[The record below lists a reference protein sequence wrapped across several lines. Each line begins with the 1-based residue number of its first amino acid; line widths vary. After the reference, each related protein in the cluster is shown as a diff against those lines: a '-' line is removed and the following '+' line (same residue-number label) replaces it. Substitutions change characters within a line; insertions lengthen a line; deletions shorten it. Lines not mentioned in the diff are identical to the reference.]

1 MMQAVTTDK
10 EISFL
15 KERAH
20 ETMLRTYQ
28 ICKKLMNLDER
39 NHLLRAKQ
47 YSMSQLQWAKE
58 ADQSYKL
65 PNTSHKFYSKQD
77 LPWQEES
84 QVFREQP
91 GLLSSCNMNEFSIS
105 NIEKHR
111 DEVSLG
117 NSEHFAKPNHTFSK
131 PSLCE
136 SLKAISDEIKRY
148 CHKI

>member
-1 MMQAVTTDK
+1 MQAVTTDK

-58 ADQSYKL
+58 AD
-65 PNTSHKFYSKQD
+65 
-77 LPWQEES
+77 
-84 QVFREQP
+84 
-91 GLLSSCNMNEFSIS
+91 
-105 NIEKHR
+105 
-111 DEVSLG
+111 
-117 NSEHFAKPNHTFSK
+117 
-131 PSLCE
+131 
-136 SLKAISDEIKRY
+136 
-148 CHKI
+148 